1 MEKKFTEED
10 SLRLINEMIA
20 QVNSNIQKGAAST
33 MILSGYSVAIT
44 AIINIILMHILPDP
58 NMSFWIWS
66 LMILLPIGD
75 RIMNKRKDKESIVR
89 THIDRI
95 IGHTWGAFGCATA
108 VLFVVIFG
116 LVYAFQTWV
125 FTALFT
131 PIILTMMGI
140 AQYTTAVASK
150 FRPFYWG
157 VIAFWLGAV
166 LCVVSIIFIRNADI
180 QFIILAVCTIIGF
193 VIPGHILNSKAKNN
207 V

>member
-95 IGHTWGAFGCATA
+95 IGNTWGAFGCATA

>member
-95 IGHTWGAFGCATA
+95 IGHPWGAFGCETA

-116 LVYAFQTWV
+116 LVYAFQTCV

-131 PIILTMMGI
+131 PIILSMMGI
-140 AQYTTAVASK
+140 AKYTTAVASK
-150 FRPFYWG
+150 FRPLYLG
-157 VIAFWLGAV
+157 VLDFLLRAD
-166 LCVVSIIFIRNADI
+166 LCLVSIIFIRNADI

>member
-131 PIILTMMGI
+131 PIILSMMGI